1 MSYILAYTGTPQPCC
16 SIGHY
21 ASLIIYYSPDETVDA
36 FLKRLPAFFLPKY
49 KRLASQFGGKVE
61 TAISTFLNHCREVE
75 KMVDEKEACEDE
87 KKEEKKEE
95 KPAAKPSIP
104 VDSEGKP
111 VRIDNNWKQFMAKH
125 GGKKPSPKTSQKRK
139 EAPKNNQPQAKE
151 RTLLDDSE
159 EVHSSKKIP
168 LTKKVP
174 LRK

>member
-87 KKEEKKEE
+87 KKEEEELLPIEQTTKITSFFKGGSDVDVESGSESDIESEKEGDVE
-95 KPAAKPSIP
+95 R
-104 VDSEGKP
+104 EGKE
-111 VRIDNNWKQFMAKH
+111 Q
-125 GGKKPSPKTSQKRK
+125 KT
-139 EAPKNNQPQAKE
+139 
-151 RTLLDDSE
+151 
-159 EVHSSKKIP
+159 KI
-168 LTKKVP
+168 TSFF
-174 LRK
+174 

>member
-1 MSYILAYTGTPQPCC
+1 MEEVKKEMGVEEKP
-16 SIGHY
+16 
-21 ASLIIYYSPDETVDA
+21 EE
-36 FLKRLPAFFLPKY
+36 
-49 KRLASQFGGKVE
+49 KVE
-61 TAISTFLNHCREVE
+61 EVKE
-75 KMVDEKEACEDE
+75 KPEEKAE
-87 KKEEKKEE
+87 KVKEEMKEKTEVKEEKTEEKVEEKQE

-111 VRIDNNWKQFMAKH
+111 VRIDNNWKQFMTKH
-125 GGKKPSPKTSQKRK
+125 GGKKPTPKTSQKRK
-139 EAPKNNQPQAKE
+139 EAPKNNQPQAKK

>member
-1 MSYILAYTGTPQPCC
+1 MEEVKKEMGVEEKP
-16 SIGHY
+16 
-21 ASLIIYYSPDETVDA
+21 EE
-36 FLKRLPAFFLPKY
+36 
-49 KRLASQFGGKVE
+49 KVE
-61 TAISTFLNHCREVE
+61 EVKE
-75 KMVDEKEACEDE
+75 KPEEKAEEVKE
-87 KKEEKKEE
+87 EVKKEEKKEE

-111 VRIDNNWKQFMAKH
+111 VRIDNNWKQFMTKH
-125 GGKKPSPKTSQKRK
+125 GGKKPTPKTSQKRK
-139 EAPKNNQPQAKE
+139 EAPKNNQPQAKK

>member
-1 MSYILAYTGTPQPCC
+1 MKKEMG
-16 SIGHY
+16 
-21 ASLIIYYSPDETVDA
+21 
-36 FLKRLPAFFLPKY
+36 
-49 KRLASQFGGKVE
+49 VE
-61 TAISTFLNHCREVE
+61 E
-75 KMVDEKEACEDE
+75 KSEEKEERVKEE
-87 KKEEKKEE
+87 KKEEKKDEVKEEKTEVKQE

-104 VDSEGKP
+104 VDAEGKP

-125 GGKKPSPKTSQKRK
+125 GGKKPVPKTSQKRK
-139 EAPKNNQPQAKE
+139 EAPKNNQPQAKK

>member
-1 MSYILAYTGTPQPCC
+1 MEEVKKEMGVEEKP
-16 SIGHY
+16 
-21 ASLIIYYSPDETVDA
+21 EE
-36 FLKRLPAFFLPKY
+36 
-49 KRLASQFGGKVE
+49 KVE
-61 TAISTFLNHCREVE
+61 EVKE
-75 KMVDEKEACEDE
+75 KPEEKAEEVKE
-87 KKEEKKEE
+87 EVKEQTEVKEEKTEEKVEEKQE

-125 GGKKPSPKTSQKRK
+125 GGKKPTPKTSQKRK
-139 EAPKNNQPQAKE
+139 EAPKNNQPQAKK

>member
-1 MSYILAYTGTPQPCC
+1 MKKEMGVEEKP
-16 SIGHY
+16 
-21 ASLIIYYSPDETVDA
+21 EE
-36 FLKRLPAFFLPKY
+36 
-49 KRLASQFGGKVE
+49 KVE
-61 TAISTFLNHCREVE
+61 EVKE
-75 KMVDEKEACEDE
+75 KPEEKAEEVKE
-87 KKEEKKEE
+87 EMKEKTEVKEEVKKEEKKEE

-125 GGKKPSPKTSQKRK
+125 GGKKPAPKTSQKRK
-139 EAPKNNQPQAKE
+139 EVPKNNQPQAKK